1 MFHEGMQKERLAP
14 RTHLLRILQLFVILA
29 GFCLLACTPEPK
41 LSRLADDA
49 VILAF
54 GDSLT
59 YGTGALPGESY
70 PAVLE
75 QLTGRHVINA
85 GVPGEISGEGLTRL
99 QALLEQDKPGLLVLC
114 HGGNDL
120 LRHLD
125 REQIRKNLK
134 EMISAAGKHRV
145 PVVLVAVPAPGIF
158 LKPPRFYEE
167 IASDMKIPLEDEILE
182 TILTDD
188 TLKSDAIHPN
198 AAGYRRLA
206 EAVRSLLQKS
216 GALE

>member
-1 MFHEGMQKERLAP
+1 MFHESMPKDLLAT
-14 RTHLLRILQLFVILA
+14 RMHLLRIFQLFFILA

-41 LSRLADDA
+41 LSRLAGDA
-49 VILAF
+49 EILAF

-75 QLTGRHVINA
+75 ELTGRHVINA
-85 GVPGEISGEGLTRL
+85 GVPGEVSGEGLPRL
-99 QALLEQDKPGLLVLC
+99 QALLEREKPDLLVLC

-120 LRHLD
+120 LRRSD
-125 REQIRKNLK
+125 REQIRQNLK
-134 EMISAAGKHRV
+134 EMISAAGKRGV
-145 PVVLVAVPAPGIF
+145 SVVLIAVPAPGIF
-158 LKPPRFYEE
+158 LKPPRLYEE
-167 IASDMKIPLEDEILE
+167 IASDMKIPLEDEILK
-182 TILTDD
+182 TILADD

-206 EAVRSLLQKS
+206 EAVLSLLQKS
-216 GALE
+216 GAL

>member
-1 MFHEGMQKERLAP
+1 MPKERLAP
-14 RTHLLRILQLFVILA
+14 RTHLLQIFQLLVILV
-29 GFCLLACTPEPK
+29 GVGLLACTPEPK

-85 GVPGEISGEGLTRL
+85 GVPGEVTGEGLPRL
-99 QALLEQDKPGLLVLC
+99 QALLAQDKPDLLILC

-125 REQIRKNLK
+125 REQIRQNLK
-134 EMISAAGKHRV
+134 EMISAARNRRI
-145 PVVLVAVPAPGIF
+145 PVVLVSVPAPGIF

-167 IASDMKIPLEDEILE
+167 IASDMKIPLEDEILG

-198 AAGYRRLA
+198 ATGYHQLA
-206 EAVRSLLQKS
+206 ESIRALLQKS
-216 GALE
+216 GAL